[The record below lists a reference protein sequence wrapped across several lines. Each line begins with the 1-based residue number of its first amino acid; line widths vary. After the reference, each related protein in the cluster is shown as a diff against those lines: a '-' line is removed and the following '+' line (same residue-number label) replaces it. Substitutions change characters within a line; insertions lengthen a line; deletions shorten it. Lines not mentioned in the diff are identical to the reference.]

1 MSLLLPLALI
11 AVGLALVVIEVY
23 LIPGFNVLGVLGVLA
38 AGAGVGYAFVEL
50 GPVAGSAMLAGTLVA
65 GGGLFYGLWRSG
77 AWDRFILVDT
87 LVRGGGEAAAEQDTR
102 ARLIGKTGTA
112 LSPLRPTGVV
122 EIEGGRVEVMTEGA
136 FVAAGSR
143 VRVVAMDRRR
153 YFVRL
158 AEDGETTSSLLPPAA
173 ARG

>member
-1 MSLLLPLALI
+1 MPLALALI
-11 AVGLALVVIEVY
+11 VFGLALVVIEVY
-23 LIPGFNVLGVLGVLA
+23 LIPGFNVLGVLGVLL

-50 GPVAGSAMLAGTLVA
+50 GPAAGLATLAGTLVA

-77 AWDRFILVDT
+77 AWNRFILGDT
-87 LVRGGGEAAAEQDTR
+87 LRRDPGAAEAEHDTR
-102 ARLIGKTGTA
+102 ARLLGQTGTA

-122 EIEGGRVEVMTEGA
+122 EIEGERVEVMTEGA

-153 YFVRL
+153 YLVRL
-158 AEDGETTSSLLPPAA
+158 AEEGAAEPVPPGPAPRA
-173 ARG
+173 